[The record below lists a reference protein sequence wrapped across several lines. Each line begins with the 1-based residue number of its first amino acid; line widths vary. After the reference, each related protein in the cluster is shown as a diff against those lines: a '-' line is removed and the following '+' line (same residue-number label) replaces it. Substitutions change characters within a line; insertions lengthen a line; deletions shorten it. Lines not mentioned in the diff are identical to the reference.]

1 MSLTLSAADWEAM
14 YAPYGQSTYQAVLD
28 LLKPEDV
35 VLDIGAGDLRFSR
48 QAARIANKVY
58 AVEVND
64 LVLQQ
69 GLSSRDLVP
78 DHLIPIHAN
87 AQALDFP
94 TDVTVGV
101 LLMRHCTHFRWYLEK
116 LRMAGAK
123 RLITNA
129 RWRMSVEEI
138 DLQAERNLFHN
149 IAMGWYA
156 CVCGATGFKVGP
168 ADAEQW
174 SIEMDKLIHEVT
186 DCPQCK
192 QT

>member
-1 MSLTLSAADWEAM
+1 MSLTLPAADWEAIF
-14 YAPYGQSTYQAVLD
+14 APYDQPTYQAVLE
-28 LLKPEDV
+28 LLGPEDV

-58 AVEVND
+58 AVEIND

-69 GLSSRDLVP
+69 GLASRNLVP
-78 DHLIPIHAN
+78 DHLIPIQAD
-87 AQALDFP
+87 AAALDFP
-94 TDVTVGV
+94 SDITVGV
-101 LLMRHCTHFRWYLEK
+101 LLMRHCTHLRLYWKK
-116 LRMAGAK
+116 LREAGAR

-129 RWRMSVEEI
+129 RWRMGVEEV
-138 DLQAERNLFHN
+138 DLRAERALFHD

-156 CVCGATGFKVGP
+156 CSCGATGFKVGP
-168 ADAEQW
+168 TDAEQW

-192 QT
+192 QI